1 MLRTETAMTEAA
13 FPRPAFIPSLAYKDP
28 RAALDWL
35 ERAFGFEIS
44 GVFTDSKG
52 AIVHAEMA
60 HDDGV
65 VMIGG
70 EWEGWAMS
78 PASADGVN
86 TQRVHVRI
94 AKDIDGHCET
104 ARAAGATIVMGP
116 GDAFYGDRSYV
127 ALDLEGHRWTFSQA
141 IKDVTPADMEKA
153 SGFTFSKRP

>member
-1 MLRTETAMTEAA
+1 METAMSAEAQT
-13 FPRPAFIPSLAYKDP
+13 RPAFIPALAYKDP

-35 ERAFGFEIS
+35 ERAFGFEVS

-52 AIVHAEMA
+52 AIVHAEMV
-60 HDDGV
+60 HGDGV

-78 PASADGVN
+78 PASTDGVN

-94 AKDIDGHCET
+94 AQDIDGHCGR
-104 ARAAGATIVMGP
+104 ARAVGATIVMGP

-141 IKDVTPADMEKA
+141 IKDVTVEEMEKA
-153 SGFTFSKRP
+153 SGFKFSKAAS